1 MMGCGLGADGQCE
14 PGPPLRAGA
23 GWGPRVEVL
32 WLAAL
37 VWLSFMTSR

>member
-1 MMGCGLGADGQCE
+1 MISVSLARPYGRARVGGQE
-14 PGPPLRAGA
+14 F
-23 GWGPRVEVL
+23 EVL